1 MVDILIVD
9 DENLARQR
17 LQRMV
22 VDLGHE
28 VAGEAKNATEAMALI
43 VEVDPAVVLLD
54 IEMPGET
61 GIQLAEKVSH
71 LDQPP
76 AIIFTTAYDQYALE
90 AFDHSAVG
98 YLVKPINREK
108 LSQVLEKAQTL
119 NKAQLTVLGD
129 YSSQAVT
136 PQAQT
141 NAHQATASLPSPPK
155 HISVHSHRGVDLIA
169 IDSIRCFIADSKY
182 ITVQGTQGESLMDG
196 TLKQLEA
203 DFAPRFIRI
212 HRNALISAEHITGLE
227 RTADGCYRVCLK
239 DVDFRPLVSRRHA
252 KKVKDF
258 LDAL

>member
-1 MVDILIVD
+1 MLDILIVD
-9 DENLARQR
+9 DESLARQR
-17 LQRMV
+17 LKRMV

-28 VAGEAKNATEAMALI
+28 VAGEAKNAAEAMALI
-43 VEVDPAVVLLD
+43 EQVDPAVVLLD

-61 GIQLAEKVSH
+61 GLQLAERVSH

-76 AIIFTTAYDQYALE
+76 AIIFTTAYDQYALD
-90 AFDHSAVG
+90 AFEHSAAG
-98 YLVKPINREK
+98 YLVKPVNREK

-119 NKAQLTVLGD
+119 NKAQLAVLGEHVQ
-129 YSSQAVT
+129 QAKT
-136 PQAQT
+136 
-141 NAHQATASLPSPPK
+141 SLPSQAK
-155 HISVHSHRGVDLIA
+155 HLSVHSHRGVELIE

-212 HRNALISAEHITGLE
+212 HRNALISAEHISGLE
-227 RTADGCYRVCLK
+227 RTADGYYRVCLK
-239 DVDFRPLVSRRHA
+239 GVDFQPIISRRHA

-258 LDAL
+258 LDVL

>member
-1 MVDILIVD
+1 MLDILIVD
-9 DENLARQR
+9 DESLARQR

-28 VAGEAKNATEAMALI
+28 VAGEAKNANEAMTLI
-43 VEVDPAVVLLD
+43 EQVDPAVVLLD

-61 GIQLAEKVSH
+61 GIQLAARVSH

-119 NKAQLTVLGD
+119 NKAQLSVLGGHSAQVNPQTQQATESL
-129 YSSQAVT
+129 SSQ
-136 PQAQT
+136 
-141 NAHQATASLPSPPK
+141 PK
-155 HISVHSHRGVDLIA
+155 HISVHSHRGVDLIE

-227 RTADGCYRVCLK
+227 RTPDGHYRVCLSNI
-239 DVDFRPLVSRRHA
+239 DFRPIISRRHT
-252 KKVKDF
+252 KQVKDF